1 MGSALPAYGQAQGLA
16 GLTGAGRTRTAGA
29 APRSSTD
36 SFHDLLD
43 ERSSVQ
49 HDDDHPAQASS
60 RNKSKKDAKPP
71 KADRPPANV
80 TVVVPANAPA
90 DPPSKLL
97 PSLPQLPDAGTAG
110 EGNPAGSDPLV
121 ALLPDS
127 DSSANNSFFAAT
139 PADAESLTPLSLGA
153 DLSTDQLKSAP
164 DASGLKVDAKAARS
178 DAGEMAFGLR
188 LQVQS
193 PLNAP
198 SSGKSGGGLQNGTPG
213 SQRESIP
220 AENTPAASPA
230 ASAFPTS
237 FVAPE
242 ATPGSAPQATAPAS
256 KTEAPHTP
264 VPVAEVAGRPAP
276 APAAQ
281 EISLRVSTN
290 NDQKVDVRLVSR
302 AGEVHVSVHTPD
314 EALARSMREDL
325 GSLTGKLAQSGIGA
339 EAIGPSATNTPVRSD
354 HPGTPDHHESSGGGQ
369 QNQQGGGSSDQ
380 QASRQGGREKR
391 PAWFE
396 EFNESL
402 AQSPSNR
409 SKQ

>member
-1 MGSALPAYGQAQGLA
+1 MGSVLPAYGAQGLA
-16 GLTGAGRTRTAGA
+16 GLANAGRTRAASA

-36 SFHDLLD
+36 NFHDLLD

-49 HDDDHPAQASS
+49 HDDDHPGPASS
-60 RNKSKKDAKPP
+60 RNKPKKDAKPP

-97 PSLPQLPDAGTAG
+97 PSLPQLPDGDTPG
-110 EGNPAGSDPLV
+110 EGNPASSDPLA

-127 DSSANNSFFAAT
+127 DSSANNSFFTAN
-139 PADAESLTPLSLGA
+139 PADAESLSRLSLAA
-153 DLSTDQLKSAP
+153 DLSADQFKSAP

-178 DAGEMAFGLR
+178 DVGEMAFGLR
-188 LQVQS
+188 LQVQN
-193 PLNAP
+193 PVNTP
-198 SSGKSGGGLQNGTPG
+198 SGKSGGGLQNGNAG

-220 AENTPAASPA
+220 VENTTAASPA
-230 ASAFPTS
+230 SNAFPTS
-237 FVAPE
+237 FVVPE
-242 ATPGSAPQATAPAS
+242 STPGSAAPAAAPAS
-256 KTEAPHTP
+256 KTEAPHAP
-264 VPVAEVAGRPAP
+264 APVAEVDRRPAP

-281 EISLRVSTN
+281 EISLRVSTG

-314 EALARSMREDL
+314 EALARTMREDL

-339 EAIGPSATNTPVRSD
+339 EAITPSATNASVRSD
-354 HPGTPDHHESSGGGQ
+354 HPANPDHHESSGGGQ